1 VGIFQY
7 NFDQVIFDILTHSQK
22 FPLLLHLFK
31 CNLRS
36 KMATKQR
43 QISTG
48 DFQKSEY
55 SFLSNGFGRNSAQGV
70 DRKTNDGAAAS
81 GAHVDDSRKS

>member
-1 VGIFQY
+1 
-7 NFDQVIFDILTHSQK
+7 
-22 FPLLLHLFK
+22 
-31 CNLRS
+31 
-36 KMATKQR
+36 METKQR

-48 DFQKSEY
+48 DFQKPKY

-81 GAHVDDSRKS
+81 GAHVDDSRKSSLTVKFLTLIAHK